1 MAAESLTRLRKNEE
15 KEAVFMTLSELIE
28 REAKDRYEEGRAEGH
43 ALISHK
49 SSRTT
54 TCCWTPVDWKT
65 LDPTKKRYPASKGK
79 GEAPARW

>member
-43 ALISHK
+43 EEGRHEEREANIKKLMTSLNL
-49 SSRTT
+49 SREL
-54 TCCWTPVDWKT
+54 VEK
-65 LDPTKKRYPASKGK
+65 LLK
-79 GEAPARW
+79 